1 MVTLVDK
8 RRLTNATDI
17 EGGIIWVSGVNPD
30 DEMIALA
37 WNSELN
43 YGTDPY
49 GCTTTPN
56 IYHHWLVKKSDIDA
70 GGTYPV
76 PHINLRGTECSDK
89 WGHWFTYIPKKRW
102 LYESG
107 FKGTNCTG
115 PKWFTIYDLTD
126 PSSPKIIK
134 DFEGASTNNCE
145 LYYSYYAEE
154 VDKWLLIDSDTL
166 QAKIATTDQLLA
178 MTSWDQLPNA
188 PVNPTSGACITL
200 GGSKIICGGVIY
212 DLKANTT
219 STFPDEKVIGAS
231 LNYIITHASGWNQN
245 LVIKWYKKTDFTLAY
260 SQTTTLV
267 LPPWYP
273 FVIPEL
279 DSVLIIPLFGG
290 TGNAVYLLKPD
301 GTLIS
306 FTLPRSVEMRLV
318 TRTKGFFT
326 MATKDGYLS
335 YLLPDSYLMINKE
348 AGKYVLRDMNNNPVP
363 NKSVVICEQ
372 SSFLRH
378 DFEGYGYDGCTTVT
392 TDANGV
398 IPIPSAFIGKSFIII
413 APP

>member
-1 MVTLVDK
+1 MVSFIDK

-17 EGGIIWVSGVNPD
+17 EGAIAWVPGVNPD
-30 DEMIALA
+30 DEMIAIM
-37 WNSELN
+37 WNSESN

-76 PHINLRGTECSDK
+76 PHINLRGAECTDR
-89 WGHWFTYIPKKRW
+89 WARWFTYIPKKRW
-102 LYESG
+102 LFESG
-107 FKGTNCTG
+107 FRGTNCVG
-115 PKWFTIYDLTD
+115 PKWFTIYDLTN
-126 PSSPKIIK
+126 PSSPKIVK
-134 DFEGASTNNCE
+134 DFEGASTSNCN
-145 LYYSYYAEE
+145 SYAAHYAEE
-154 VDKWLLIDSDTL
+154 VDKWLIIDGDTL

-188 PVNPTSGACITL
+188 PANPTSGHCVMV
-200 GGSKIICGGVIY
+200 GGSKMVCGGVIY

-219 STFPDEKVIGAS
+219 STFPNEEIIGAS
-231 LNYIITHASGWNQN
+231 LNYIVTKALTTSNN
-245 LVIKWYKKTDFTLAY
+245 LVVKWYKKTDFTLAY
-260 SQTTTLV
+260 SQTTNLV
-267 LPPWYP
+267 FPPWHP

-279 DSVLIIPLFGG
+279 DSVIIVPFWGG
-290 TGNAVYLLKPD
+290 TGNTVYLLKPD
-301 GTLIS
+301 GTMIS
-306 FTLPRSVEMRLV
+306 FPLPRSVEMRLP
-318 TRTKGFFT
+318 TRTKGFFSILT
-326 MATKDGYLS
+326 RDGYFS

-348 AGKYVLRDMNNNPVP
+348 AGKYVLRDMNNSPVP

-372 SSFLRH
+372 SSIDWDR
-378 DFEGYGYDGCTTVT
+378 YGYDGCTTVT
-392 TDANGV
+392 TDVNGV